1 MSDRH
6 SKQAKKM
13 QIHTAVT
20 KAKDSRRRGI
30 FTVAKHSM
38 QIVRQFVQS
47 LIKSIDSDDDNADA
61 CN

>member
-1 MSDRH
+1 
-6 SKQAKKM
+6 M